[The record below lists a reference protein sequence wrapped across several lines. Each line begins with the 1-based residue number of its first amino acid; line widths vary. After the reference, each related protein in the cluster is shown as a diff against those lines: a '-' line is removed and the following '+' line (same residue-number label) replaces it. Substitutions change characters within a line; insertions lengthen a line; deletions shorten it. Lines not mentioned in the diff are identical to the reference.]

1 MNKLKTTIE
10 EQVRILKSR
19 NVKFNITSE
28 EEAKRFLTEKSY
40 YFKIS
45 AYRENFDY
53 RILQNGDIA
62 YKDLDFAYLKELSKI
77 DMYLRYMILELT
89 LDIEHYLKRWLIINV
104 TNDIKE
110 DGHTIVNNFLNNNQD
125 INKKISQ
132 HAKSPYCSN
141 LYMKYHEDLPI
152 WVFAEISTFGDFLYF
167 FNYYCD
173 FKNIKM
179 PIDNKI
185 INQVKTLRNASAHNN
200 CIINN
205 LNKQISPKNTINADI
220 KSWCKNICPNVN
232 SNYLTKM
239 LRKQF
244 VYDFLALL
252 YCYDQ
257 LAKENVK
264 NKKMHILYNLFNNR
278 FLKHKDYFKNNQR
291 IISIYTFINTILSNL
306 CKI

>member
-1 MNKLKTTIE
+1 MNKVKTTIE
-10 EQVRILKSR
+10 EQIEILKSR
-19 NVKFNITSE
+19 NVKFNIISE
-28 EEAKRFLTEKSY
+28 EEAKRFLVEKSY

-53 RILQNGDIA
+53 RILKNSNIS

-89 LDIEHYLKRWLIINV
+89 LDIEHYLKRWLINNA
-104 TNDIKE
+104 TTDNNE
-110 DGHTIVNNFLNNNQD
+110 DGHTIVNNFLSNNQN
-125 INKKISQ
+125 INNKLSQ

-141 LYMKYHEDLPI
+141 LYTKYQGDFPI

-167 FNYYCD
+167 FNYYCN
-173 FKNIKM
+173 FKNINM

-200 CIINN
+200 CLINN
-205 LNKQISPKNTINADI
+205 LNKKISAKTTVNADI
-220 KSWCKNICPNVN
+220 KSWCKNLCPDLKT
-232 SNYLTKM
+232 SYLTKM

-244 VYDFLALL
+244 VYDFIALL
-252 YCYDQ
+252 YSYNH
-257 LAKENVK
+257 LAIENVRR
-264 NKKMHILYNLFNNR
+264 KKMKNLYNLFSNR

-291 IISIYTFINTILSNL
+291 IVSIYIFLTTFLYEL
-306 CKI
+306 CKL